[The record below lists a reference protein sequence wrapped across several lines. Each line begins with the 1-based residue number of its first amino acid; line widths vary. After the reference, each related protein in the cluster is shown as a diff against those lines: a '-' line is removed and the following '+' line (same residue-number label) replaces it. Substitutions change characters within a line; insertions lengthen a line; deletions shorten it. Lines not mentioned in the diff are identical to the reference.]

1 MKSFT
6 VKMSNSYTGKNKT
19 RVVDAP
25 SAWEAERKARS
36 NSMMANGWFTD
47 EISVDGVVVSIYE

>member
-1 MKSFT
+1 METFT
-6 VKMSNSYTGKNKT
+6 VKMSNSCTGKSKT
-19 RVVDAP
+19 RVVEAP

-47 EISVDGVVVSIYE
+47 EISVDGVVVSVYE